1 MEQNLDKTRRKV
13 LISMTASVGA
23 VGAAFAVTPF
33 IASWNQVLKPKQW
46 VLQ

>member
-1 MEQNLDKTRRKV
+1 MEQNPDKTRRKV

-23 VGAAFAVTPF
+23 VGAAFAVTPLLHLG
-33 IASWNQVLKPKQW
+33 IQVLKPKRW